1 MTKNLS
7 DQCLLYST
15 KLSTIDFTN
24 HFVALLIGLPVIGS
38 IFYSIFLTQLSSSFK
53 VYSKMILLSTTVDLL
68 YLLSNFLCLNELK
81 FAADKLIVKSDA
93 IIATSDFQV
102 LFLSWIFS
110 LKINASTSL
119 LPQHLFRYFI
129 VCRYE
134 NFPTFKFSFFK

>member
-38 IFYSIFLTQLSSSFK
+38 IFYSIFFTQLSSSFK

-81 FAADKLIVKSDA
+81 FAGDKLIVKSDA